1 VTKALENLRNEC
13 FPEEIKNKRRNQLML
28 IRPYGFGEIA
38 PLAAPSRQK
47 EVAHGN
53 WLPGSAVTSGLMDF
67 SFSALGDFSN
77 NSCSSSKKH
86 DRVQLK
92 GAQPFP
98 GQLQNHRGDQST
110 NETLALLQSLASS
123 NRIQLRTCPHNMK
136 VQYREVLHPWG
147 QQVVP
152 SSPTLRLNPGN
163 VQKCCCMSL
172 CRAPNG

>member
-1 VTKALENLRNEC
+1 
-13 FPEEIKNKRRNQLML
+13 ML

-38 PLAAPSRQK
+38 HPL
-47 EVAHGN
+47 
-53 WLPGSAVTSGLMDF
+53 LPHRAKKRWPMATGCPAVLFTSGLMDF

-92 GAQPFP
+92 GAQPFR

-136 VQYREVLHPWG
+136 VQYSEVLHPWG

-152 SSPTLRLNPGN
+152 SSPCHIAIEPRKCTEMLLYEPLSSTKRLMAE
-163 VQKCCCMSL
+163 VRHQCCTQ
-172 CRAPNG
+172 

>member
-1 VTKALENLRNEC
+1 MALEKLHPLLPHRA
-13 FPEEIKNKRRNQLML
+13 KKRWPMATGC
-28 IRPYGFGEIA
+28 P
-38 PLAAPSRQK
+38 
-47 EVAHGN
+47 
-53 WLPGSAVTSGLMDF
+53 AVLFTSGLMDF